1 MRRRPRPTP
10 RRAPSTSAR
19 SRSATSSTGA
29 SEMSLF
35 GSLNVGMRGLHAAQ
49 VAIDVTGQNI
59 SNANTEGYSRKRVGM
74 QADAV
79 QDAVYG
85 QIGLGVEVTEIT
97 RVRNEFLDR
106 QTWEQMGDKGYYS
119 EMDK

>member
-1 MRRRPRPTP
+1 
-10 RRAPSTSAR
+10 
-19 SRSATSSTGA
+19 
-29 SEMSLF
+29 MSLF

-59 SNANTEGYSRKRVGM
+59 SNANTEGYSSKRVNM
-74 QADAV
+74 EADAV

-85 QIGLGVEVTEIT
+85 QIGLGVEVTQIL

-119 EMDK
+119 EMDKAMVRLDNILLEPSEDGLSAHDQHSAWP